1 MKRVLLVAGA
11 AFIAIPTSVAS
22 GAHRSTIAV
31 RPDTVLHM
39 KGSDIVCT
47 VVKAKDGETG
57 VACFHQPGGPNGV
70 RKGYAIVVS
79 DTLAGVEPSGSNS
92 PVVIKRQPSISSVPR
107 IPG

>member
-1 MKRVLLVAGA
+1 M
-11 AFIAIPTSVAS
+11 
-22 GAHRSTIAV
+22 